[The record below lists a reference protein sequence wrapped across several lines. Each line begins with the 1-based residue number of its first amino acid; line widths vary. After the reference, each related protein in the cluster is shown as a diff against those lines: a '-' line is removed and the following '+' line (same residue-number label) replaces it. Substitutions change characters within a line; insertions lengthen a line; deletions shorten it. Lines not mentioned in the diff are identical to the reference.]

1 MIWIIIYG
9 IVKNLHIC
17 LDNGCGSNV
26 DEVGALCTVKIKE
39 SIHES
44 SFFALVRLANI
55 KRNHNFMAEM
65 FHELKTFIWFYERW
79 ASGVSS
85 EMWTLS
91 SFQYIYKHRHKLDF
105 EHENQVNFLL
115 FNILI
120 DIDCTEVYSD
130 ERQRESTTN
139 TAEEKN

>member
-1 MIWIIIYG
+1 MEMIWIIYG

-26 DEVGALCTVKIKE
+26 EEVGALCTVKIKE
-39 SIHES
+39 YIHES

-65 FHELKTFIWFYERW
+65 FHELKMFIWFYERW

-91 SFQYIYKHRHKLDF
+91 SFQYIYIYKRNIHRHKLDF
-105 EHENQVNFLL
+105 EHENQVILLL

-130 ERQRESTTN
+130 ERP
-139 TAEEKN
+139 K

>member
-1 MIWIIIYG
+1 MNAEHPVSQVRCELFRHFNIY
-9 IVKNLHIC
+9 
-17 LDNGCGSNV
+17 
-26 DEVGALCTVKIKE
+26 
-39 SIHES
+39 
-44 SFFALVRLANI
+44 
-55 KRNHNFMAEM
+55 KRN
-65 FHELKTFIWFYERW
+65 I
-79 ASGVSS
+79 
-85 EMWTLS
+85 
-91 SFQYIYKHRHKLDF
+91 HRHKLDF